1 MQNRD
6 LATLRMIA
14 RTGSFR
20 EAAERLNMTLSAV
33 SMQMKAL
40 EASLGGTLFDRSVR
54 PPRLTALGRA
64 VAGAAA
70 DVLDAERRLR
80 ALTGPDAPLTGRFR
94 LGLVASAGPRLLPG
108 FLRRRPDAFP
118 HASFTFHTGLSED
131 LDHQVETGQLDAAIL
146 TATGV
151 PAGGLR
157 HRVLL
162 RDRLVRAVPGD
173 LPDTAPFLQFAP
185 STGIGRLIA
194 SALADHPDLAHR
206 PRLVLDHVD
215 TIRACL
221 EAGIGATI
229 LPEIDLRGLPAT
241 AIGPDRALVL
251 STRLGTPLDD
261 MGDSLAALL
270 TRYSAA
276 ADATA
281 SNAASN
287 SAAIA
292 SSPGASAI

>member
-40 EASLGGTLFDRSVR
+40 EATLGGTLFDRSVR

-64 VAGAAA
+64 VAGAAGQ
-70 DVLDAERRLR
+70 VLAAERNLR
-80 ALTGPDAPLTGRFR
+80 ALTGPDASLTGRFR
-94 LGLVASAGPRLLPG
+94 LGLVASAGPRLLPD
-108 FLRRRPDAFP
+108 FLRRRPAAFP
-118 HASFTFHTGLSED
+118 HATFSFQTGLSEI
-131 LDHQVETGQLDAAIL
+131 LDQSVETGTLDAAVL

-151 PAGGLR
+151 PAGGIR

-162 RDRLVRAVPGD
+162 RDRLMRSVPPGME
-173 LPDTAPFLQFAP
+173 PEAPFLQFAP

-194 SALADHPDLAHR
+194 AALADDPDLSAR

-229 LPEIDLRGLPAT
+229 LPEVDLRGLAAT
-241 AIGPDRALVL
+241 PVGRDRALVL
-251 STRLGTPLDD
+251 STRLDSPLDEV
-261 MGDSLAALL
+261 GDQLAGLL
-270 TRYSAA
+270 G
-276 ADATA
+276 
-281 SNAASN
+281 
-287 SAAIA
+287 
-292 SSPGASAI
+292 P

>member
-14 RTGSFR
+14 QTGSFR

-40 EASLGGTLFDRSVR
+40 EAALGGTLFDRSVR

-64 VAGAAA
+64 AA
-70 DVLDAERRLR
+70 DKAGHVLAAERALR

-94 LGLVASAGPRLLPG
+94 LGLVASAGPRLLPD
-108 FLRRRPDAFP
+108 FLRGRPGVFP
-118 HASFTFHTGLSED
+118 HATFTFHTGLSEN

-162 RDRLVRAVPGD
+162 RDRLIRAVPTD
-173 LPDTAPFLQFAP
+173 LAAEAPFLQFAP

-194 SALADHPDLAHR
+194 SALADHPDLASR
-206 PRLVLDHVD
+206 PRLILDHVA
-215 TIRACL
+215 TIRACVA
-221 EAGIGATI
+221 AGIGATI
-229 LPEIDLRGLPAT
+229 LPESDLRDLPGQPVGA
-241 AIGPDRALVL
+241 DRALVL
-251 STRLGTPLDD
+251 STRLDTPLDG
-261 MGDSLAALL
+261 MGDALAALL
-270 TRYSAA
+270 TPHSVA

-287 SAAIA
+287 SAAMV
-292 SSPGASAI
+292 SRPGASAM